1 MALISVPDDS
11 MDYNSDDSDT
21 GTVARGNEL

>member
-1 MALISVPDDS
+1 MALRTVPDDS

-21 GTVARGNEL
+21 GTVVRGNAL